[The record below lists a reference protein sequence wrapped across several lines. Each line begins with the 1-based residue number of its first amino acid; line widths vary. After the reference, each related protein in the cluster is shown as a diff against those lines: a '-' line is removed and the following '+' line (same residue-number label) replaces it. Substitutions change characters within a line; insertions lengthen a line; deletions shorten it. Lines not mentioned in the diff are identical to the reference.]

1 MGFMDMF
8 TGGKDGQVKRH
19 SKRLSNLNAQVE
31 DRESSAYW
39 LAENGSEQAILGL
52 LGRFSVTY
60 EHQMKDMNEKDLVY
74 GLLKDIGADVVGP
87 IKTWA
92 RTAPQFAR
100 PLKLVDHFDGGEA
113 VVALLLQLL
122 ESENDPFKPE
132 KKRQVLIRLA
142 EYVDPR
148 IRDGIQDALRDFD
161 EGIRYAAVEALLAQD
176 HEAVQADL
184 AGCIADDKED
194 SNRLRVRIAEAFHQ
208 RSWGLGEHTDV
219 VSGNPPHGWRVEGQR
234 LIPG

>member
-8 TGGKDGQVKRH
+8 TGGKDGQLKRH

-39 LAENGSEQAILGL
+39 LAEDGSEQAILGL
-52 LGRFSVTY
+52 LGRFTVSY

-74 GLLKDIGADVVGP
+74 GLLKDMGPEVAGP

-92 RTAPQFAR
+92 RTATQFAR
-100 PLKLVDHFDGGEA
+100 PLKLVDHFEGEEA
-113 VVALLLQLL
+113 VVTLLLEMLAV
-122 ESENDPFKPE
+122 ENDPFKPE
-132 KKRQVLIRLA
+132 KKRQILIRLA
-142 EYVDPR
+142 EYSDPR

-176 HEAVQADL
+176 HESVQTDL
-184 AGCIADDKED
+184 AECIADDKED
-194 SNRLRVRIAEAFHQ
+194 SNRLRVRIAEAFNQ
-208 RSWGLGEHTDV
+208 RNWGLGEHAQT
-219 VSGNPPHGWRVEGQR
+219 VSAHPPHGWRVEGDR